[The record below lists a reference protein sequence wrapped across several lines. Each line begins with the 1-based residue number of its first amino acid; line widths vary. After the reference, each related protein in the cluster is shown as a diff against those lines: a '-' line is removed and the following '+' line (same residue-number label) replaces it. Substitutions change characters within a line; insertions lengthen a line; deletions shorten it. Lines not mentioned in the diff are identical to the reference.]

1 MARGAYRALK
11 NLQVAQCSRYVE
23 CGVIGQE
30 VWRRG
35 CVLAHMILGCARLLE
50 VQEPYGGAQKHAD
63 IQARLGRGTYATE
76 GHGGRR
82 EGNSASHAGKTEDNS
97 AHGERIGMKV
107 GSGFF

>member
-1 MARGAYRALK
+1 MARGAYRKL
-11 NLQVAQCSRYVE
+11 LQVAQCSRYVE
-23 CGVIGQE
+23 CVLIGQE

-35 CVLAHMILGCARLLE
+35 CVLVHMILGCAKLLE

-63 IQARLGRGTYATE
+63 IQARLARGTYATE